1 MTSIQ
6 SLSQK
11 ARENVLNTRLIRKMC
26 AYECSVK
33 KKEEVTI
40 LLLIALLDFQTAR
53 KLRGNI
59 VSPTLVMQIHRRCC
73 FSQLWG
79 NFFAKHLIILHWSEL
94 NDNQ

>member
-33 KKEEVTI
+33 INVTI
-40 LLLIALLDFQTAR
+40 LLLIALLDFQTAW

-59 VSPTLVMQIHRRCC
+59 VSPTLVM
-73 FSQLWG
+73 
-79 NFFAKHLIILHWSEL
+79 
-94 NDNQ
+94 

>member
-6 SLSQK
+6 SISQK

-33 KKEEVTI
+33 INVTI
-40 LLLIALLDFQTAR
+40 LLLIALLDFQTAW

-59 VSPTLVMQIHRRCC
+59 VSPTLVMRIHRR
-73 FSQLWG
+73 
-79 NFFAKHLIILHWSEL
+79 
-94 NDNQ
+94 